1 MPFTSGKSYGTR
13 KRTGTH
19 TRKQRSSAARNK
31 HAILRKRSA
40 PAQQRQLLSLQKQ
53 VVSLKKVSKQRVQYA
68 QYFLQLKDGTGPDN
82 AQIDLPNGTFYVN
95 PLMRPTDWATEPVF
109 QATATSDEPNKCIV
123 KSFDI
128 QAVFSPKNSLTA
140 LTPRIVRVWTISLRK
155 ETAQETLQ
163 GTAQMTAAGLNGAP
177 NGKYY
182 KNTFVDGGL
191 ATMVKLNPAAFKIHH
206 YREFTMAN
214 IMQETATPDDDVA
227 VTNTFNALKRMRI
240 FLKCGN
246 HLKPP
251 QGKWSQIAEGEVM
264 PLDRKYLLVHV
275 GGWDNDG
282 DNAVRMD
289 TNIVTTVTTTN

>member
-19 TRKQRSSAARNK
+19 TRKRHSSAARNK
-31 HAILRKRSA
+31 ASILRRRSA
-40 PAQQRQLLSLQKQ
+40 PAQQRQLMSLQKQ
-53 VVSLKKVSKQRVQYA
+53 VVSLKKKSNQRVQYA
-68 QYFLQLKDGTGPDN
+68 QYFLQLAGGSGPDN
-82 AQIDLPNGTFYVN
+82 AQIDLPNGDFYVN
-95 PLMRPTDWATEPVF
+95 PLMRPSDFASQPVF
-109 QATATSDEPNKCIV
+109 QATSTSDEPNKCIV

-140 LTPRIVRVWTISLRK
+140 LTPRIIRVWTVSLRK

-163 GTAQMTAAGLNGAP
+163 GTAQMTSTGLNAAP

-191 ATMVKLNPAAFKIHH
+191 ATMVKLNPAAFKIHT
-206 YREFTMAN
+206 YREFTLAN
-214 IMQETATPDDDVA
+214 IMQETAVPDEDTA
-227 VTNTFNALKRMRI
+227 VSNTFNQLKRMRI
-240 FLKCGN
+240 WLKCGN

-251 QGKWSQIAEGEVM
+251 QGKWAQIAEGEVM
-264 PLDRKYLLVHV
+264 PLDRKYLIVHV
-275 GGWDNDG
+275 GGWANDEDNQ
-282 DNAVRMD
+282 VRMD